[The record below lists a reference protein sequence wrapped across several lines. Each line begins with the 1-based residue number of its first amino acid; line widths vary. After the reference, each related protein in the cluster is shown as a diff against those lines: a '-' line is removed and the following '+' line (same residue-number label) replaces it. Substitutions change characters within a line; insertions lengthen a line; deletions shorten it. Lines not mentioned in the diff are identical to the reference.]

1 MVKIFTKQTTQGKE
15 WVRVTR
21 QEDTEKIEALLDT
34 TSSLSK
40 EEAIR
45 KLDLINA

>member
-1 MVKIFTKQTTQGKE
+1 MIEIFTKQSIRGKE

-21 QEDTEKIEALLDT
+21 QGDTEKIEALLDT

-40 EEAIR
+40 EEAIK